1 MEENEKPKTFM
12 SRAFI
17 FRIRHHKTIKP
28 KTKAH
33 SYNLKFNT

>member
-17 FRIRHHKTIKP
+17 FRKNASQNHKTKNQ
-28 KTKAH
+28 
-33 SYNLKFNT
+33 S